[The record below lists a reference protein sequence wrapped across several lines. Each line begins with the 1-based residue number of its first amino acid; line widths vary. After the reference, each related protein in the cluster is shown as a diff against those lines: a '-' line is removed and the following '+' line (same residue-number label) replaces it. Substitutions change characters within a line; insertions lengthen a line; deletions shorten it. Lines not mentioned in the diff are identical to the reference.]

1 MVFAGDPSP
10 EVRGL
15 LREIYRN
22 MAYRA
27 ESGIERNI
35 CLAGAQELE
44 DGVKVLPAAGGR
56 NAELAATLSLEDWL
70 DAYAI
75 RLNPSVRGVRPSACC
90 CNCPKAVRWYRSR
103 DKPNSRGSAMRQAGA
118 ADVTVTATREAL
130 EARMNGQPGE
140 VAIEGD
146 AALFDRWLALHDSF
160 DLWFETATP

>member
-1 MVFAGDPSP
+1 MLELAREAVEQDDLQWAATLLNHVVFAGDPSP
-10 EVRGL
+10 DTRGL

-44 DGVKVLPAAGGR
+44 DGVRVLPAAGGR

-75 RLNPSVRGVRPSACC
+75 RLNPSVRGVRPLPCS
-90 CNCPKAVRWYRSR
+90 CNCPKAARWYRSH
-103 DKPNSRGSAMRQAGA
+103 DKPNSRGSAAG
-118 ADVTVTATREAL
+118 RPI
-130 EARMNGQPGE
+130 QPTSGLGRP
-140 VAIEGD
+140 AK
-146 AALFDRWLALHDSF
+146 RWRRG
-160 DLWFETATP
+160 